1 MLSSLATTARGL
13 EGSRRLSRVSA
24 SLYWATLSATLR
36 PIRGEHCG
44 HVTRSPPIAAHL
56 LTMLASLLSTLHAA
70 VISESEYFQ
79 PALYT
84 LLQTLYYENI

>member
-44 HVTRSPPIAAHL
+44 HVTRSPPMAAHL

-70 VISESEYFQ
+70 VISESEYSE
-79 PALYT
+79 LRT
-84 LLQTLYYENI
+84 LHTAADSVL